1 MRKRTKRMLSVLM
14 AALMV
19 VSIMPVTGSNNIVAK
34 ASTASAESSV
44 VTWSAADILA
54 AQEGDSGLVLCG
66 SGWAN
71 NNATDDKTF
80 EDGFSAL
87 GDNAKAGS
95 TKAQTDGKTA
105 AGTVPDNGCY
115 VKYTAP
121 VNGTLAINT
130 KIGKNKTFYVI
141 AEDGTKVA
149 EVKNG
154 TSGSTY
160 NTVKAEVEAGKTYY
174 AYLGGATAQI
184 WQVYFTPAEAEWL
197 AADILASTT
206 YNNGL
211 TLCGTGWANNNAT
224 DDKTF
229 DDGFSAL
236 GDNAKAGSAKAQ
248 TNGKNSAGTVP
259 DSGCYIKYT
268 AAANG
273 ELAIDTKIGKGKT
286 FYIVAE
292 DGTKAAEVKNSTD
305 ASTYNTVK
313 AKVEAGKTYYAYLGG
328 ATAQIWKVY
337 YSQLNKKTVVDW
349 ESVAKPVISKVEAG
363 ADGFTVTVEGIVDEY
378 NGAEDIVVTMLHNDG
393 QAGEAVIKRSEGTAT
408 VNFTAHESGDY
419 TFVAT
424 AQRLGCADKA
434 SDVYEVKDF
443 ILGVKMPTI
452 TWAENKGNGEVY
464 LDWVNISDA
473 KDYTLTYK
481 VKGSDES
488 TAVKIDGI
496 TEGDYTVKNLTVG
509 STYEFSV
516 VANRADGYCSAV
528 SEKELS
534 VTADTQKNWY
544 VSTVGSAQETKA
556 TITEADGNAQV
567 INIANGDTAS
577 KKVATVEAK
586 DITNTTGSM
595 EIQAKASGKI
605 SDDEDGFSYYYTK
618 VNPEKENFELTAT
631 FTVTDASLTPDNQTG
646 FGVVV
651 ADTLG
656 VNNWGTPS
664 YVHKYF
670 NYFSSMMY
678 SSKINAPTM
687 RYITGYTSADTSN
700 KDGVDRVNNNV
711 KFNQLTGTDMFKVG
725 AEYTFTVRKT
735 NDGYE
740 AVATTENG
748 TQTQKLT
755 ANDFTSVQED
765 GTVVVGVMVAR
776 KIGVKITDIKFT
788 TSESKGLATSEAV
801 EDKVT
806 PSIRVYSSNTCGAG
820 EYEYTVVPNCAGT
833 LKVTGSADGKAIS
846 KEVTA
851 DEVVRIPV
859 AVNVGSNTIK
869 AEFEP
874 AAAANITSTKTVASE
889 TNVTRKVYGEAGQT
903 IIVTPD
909 GKTTGDGTEESPLD
923 INTAVSY
930 AQPGQTILMK
940 NGVYDKWITI
950 NRSVCGTADKPIN
963 LVAESI
969 STDGTDGVVLSGAGL
984 TVIGS
989 YWHVYGLYV
998 KDSSGVGIQ
1007 VSGNYNTID
1016 MCTVNHAANSG
1027 IQISRNGGADNYAG
1041 IQGKLWPTGNFI
1053 KNCESF
1059 DNCDAGRND
1068 ADGFAAKLTCGEGNR
1083 FYGCISHNNIDDG
1096 WDLYAKSVSGTIGSV
1111 TIENCV
1117 AYNNGWL
1124 TTDDVTAAGYNYG
1137 EGNGFKLGGGY
1148 LKGGHKLINCVS
1160 FGNHAKGITS
1170 NSCPDISIT
1179 RCTAYNNGNADS
1191 YSIGLNTMDSMLK
1204 EWKVSGLISMS
1215 KADLTAKADLI
1226 PFSQH
1231 GDDNYIYNG
1240 SESYNNLGQKATDEW
1255 FESVDTTIRPSR
1267 NADGTIDMHNLLV
1280 IKSGVLSDNV
1290 GARLDTTSEEAISV
1304 KPQAGE
1310 VVSHVFEWTTTKEAT
1325 CTEKGEKHG
1334 ICTVCGHEETRE
1346 IEALGHEFA
1355 NEFTVDKEA
1364 TTTEE
1369 GSKSQH
1375 CLHAGC
1381 TEKTNVTVIPKLTA
1395 GSEEVNPTPST
1406 PDNKD
1411 DANVPS
1417 TGTDSSEKAPAAQTG
1432 DTMHAVPFV
1441 LAMIISAGVV
1451 VIEISRKKKAVR

>member
-1 MRKRTKRMLSVLM
+1 MLSVLM

-292 DGTKAAEVKNSTD
+292 DGTKTAEVKNSTD

-534 VTADTQKNWY
+534 ITANAQKNWY

-656 VNNWGTPS
+656 VNNWGAPS

-711 KFNQLTGTDMFKVG
+711 KFNQLTGTNMFKVG

-1041 IQGKLWPTGNFI
+1041 IQGKLWPTGNLI